1 MDFVLFFFFLLSL
14 SSSSVMFVPVLY
26 GLSILESLRENR
38 KLAKKEA
45 VGLPIPTVFF
55 FFPFLFSWETNRRLL
70 LEKING
76 MYDDGVVSDQWERDT
91 WCRSRE
97 EEHKPRA
104 MASVRRAAGEPAA
117 GWDPRCVLPSRP
129 Q

>member
-1 MDFVLFFFFLLSL
+1 MCTSERALDESLCVGSDKMDFVLFFFFLLSL

-55 FFPFLFSWETNRRLL
+55 FSFPFCFLGRQTE
-70 LEKING
+70 G
-76 MYDDGVVSDQWERDT
+76 YY
-91 WCRSRE
+91 
-97 EEHKPRA
+97 
-104 MASVRRAAGEPAA
+104 
-117 GWDPRCVLPSRP
+117 
-129 Q
+129 